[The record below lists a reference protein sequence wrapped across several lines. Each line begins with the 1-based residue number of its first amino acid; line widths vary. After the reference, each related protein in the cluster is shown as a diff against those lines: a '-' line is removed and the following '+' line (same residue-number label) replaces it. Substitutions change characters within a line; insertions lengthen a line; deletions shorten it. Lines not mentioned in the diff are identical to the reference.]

1 MNIIY
6 NFLMSNIYL
15 YICIIIGL
23 LILITILVIV
33 CKNQNKRNKIKKD
46 FIEAEKIE
54 AELEKVDDTPV
65 SNELENILKKMQ
77 EDMDVKPED
86 VVKKF
91 EEEQEQKA
99 IISYKE
105 LVDNVK
111 SGKIEV
117 IDDEESDTNFVEN
130 LNIDESINEPV
141 MSIEEADESSVTPD
155 MVKEAIKSISECSV
169 KEEPKKFKQSEFI
182 SPIYGV
188 MNNKLEYPTVKKN
201 EGILDIMNT
210 KDYQELTEE
219 IKRQEE
225 FLNALKAFRN
235 NL

>member
-1 MNIIY
+1 MNTIY

-130 LNIDESINEPV
+130 LN
-141 MSIEEADESSVTPD
+141 
-155 MVKEAIKSISECSV
+155 
-169 KEEPKKFKQSEFI
+169 KQCNYHMPF
-182 SPIYGV
+182 V
-188 MNNKLEYPTVKKN
+188 
-201 EGILDIMNT
+201 
-210 KDYQELTEE
+210 
-219 IKRQEE
+219 
-225 FLNALKAFRN
+225 
-235 NL
+235 